1 MKMRIKNIAVMT
13 ACIIFAS
20 ISQTLS
26 LKADIGVCACWD
38 SVSMNIYERFG
49 IKVGTVSI
57 IINCS
62 LVAVQLLIQRKEF
75 RIVKML
81 QVPLAVLSGVIVNI
95 MYYNVFTFEVGSYAF
110 RVILLLLSY
119 TGLAV
124 FVGAMTTLD
133 IISMPL
139 ESLCYAVEK
148 KYGIPFSRLRMT
160 ADVICITASLA
171 MSLVFGL
178 SLKIR
183 EGTVMGFLLLG
194 PLMGFCMK
202 IEKKLF
208 SGNILRSSAA
218 VDREKAAEKI

>member
-1 MKMRIKNIAVMT
+1 MKMKIRDIVILVG
-13 ACIIFAS
+13 CIIFVS

-26 LKADIGVCACWD
+26 LKANIGVCACWD

-62 LVAVQLLIQRKEF
+62 LVAVQFLIQKKEF
-75 RIVKML
+75 RLVKIL
-81 QVPLAVLSGVIVNI
+81 QVPLAILSGVIVNI
-95 MYYNVFTFEVGSYAF
+95 MYYNIFTFEVDSYMF
-110 RVILLLLSY
+110 RVVLLFLSY

-124 FVGAMTTLD
+124 FIGAMTTLD

-148 KYGIPFSRLRMT
+148 RYGIAFSKLRMS
-160 ADVICITASLA
+160 ADIICIVASLS

-183 EGTVMGFLLLG
+183 EGTIIGFFLLG
-194 PLMGFCMK
+194 PLMGLCMK
-202 IEKKLF
+202 LEKKIF
-208 SGNILRSSAA
+208 AWKIPEKCQT
-218 VDREKAAEKI
+218 RENG